1 MFSCLTFLYHL
12 GRLVVLYDGA
22 SHLSIGFFNFFEIR
36 ICLKSLSGNFGV
48 FAAVSVPESLE
59 RTTNSLEMAR
69 FPYGNIR

>member
-1 MFSCLTFLYHL
+1 MKKFLALFL
-12 GRLVVLYDGA
+12 GAAML
-22 SHLSIGFFNFFEIR
+22 
-36 ICLKSLSGNFGV
+36 FGV